1 MTKQHKTPKNQ
12 YRKYV
17 IFTGM
22 AFQMGIT
29 IGVFTLIGLWLDEKH
44 PNNYSLYV
52 VVFSLI
58 GVFGALYTT
67 IKQVIKLS
75 DEEN

>member
-1 MTKQHKTPKNQ
+1 MTKQKKILKNQ
-12 YRKYV
+12 YRKYIV
-17 IFTGM
+17 FTGM

-44 PNNYSLYV
+44 PNDYSMYV
-52 VVFSLI
+52 AIFSLI

>member
-1 MTKQHKTPKNQ
+1 MINPNKKQKNQ

-17 IFTGM
+17 VFTGM

-29 IGVFTLIGLWLDEKH
+29 IGVFTLIGLWLDEKY